1 MSVTVVV
8 VEDARTCK
16 LPSNLDQGTDLRLVL
31 KLSSDKTCYIRG
43 KTYHM
48 RETRIVVPIS

>member
-48 RETRIVVPIS
+48 RETRIMVPIS